1 MKKKLV
7 ILCIAAAMSVSML
20 GGCGNSA
27 TTDSTKT
34 EDTTKDSDQAAAD
47 KVAKLIDDIYVQER
61 TDKTDEQCKAAK
73 EAWDAL
79 TDAQKELVEGENA
92 DPDYF

>member
-27 TTDSTKT
+27 KTTDSTKT
-34 EDTTKDSDQAAAD
+34 EDTTKDATNNSVSSDE
-47 KVAKLIDDIYVQER
+47 AK
-61 TDKTDEQCKAAK
+61 TSK
-73 EAWDAL
+73 
-79 TDAQKELVEGENA
+79 
-92 DPDYF
+92 

>member
-27 TTDSTKT
+27 KTTDSTKT
-34 EDTTKDSDQAAAD
+34 EDTTKE
-47 KVAKLIDDIYVQER
+47 KIHMDDE
-61 TDKTDEQCKAAK
+61 ES
-73 EAWDAL
+73 
-79 TDAQKELVEGENA
+79 EG
-92 DPDYF
+92 

>member
-27 TTDSTKT
+27 KTTDSTKT

-47 KVAKLIDDIYVQER
+47 KVAKLIDDIMYR
-61 TDKTDEQCKAAK
+61 KEQTKQMSSVK
-73 EAWDAL
+73 RLKRPGMHLRMHRKNW
-79 TDAQKELVEGENA
+79 
-92 DPDYF
+92 

>member
-1 MKKKLV
+1 MYGKNSYKQEDNNEKKLV

-27 TTDSTKT
+27 KTTDSTKT

-47 KVAKLIDDIYVQER
+47 KVAKLIDDIYVQEKNR
-61 TDKTDEQCKAAK
+61 QNRQTSSVKRLKRP
-73 EAWDAL
+73 
-79 TDAQKELVEGENA
+79 GMH
-92 DPDYF
+92 